1 VTVSPS
7 RFAVEFF
14 LVTALILSV
23 MPFGASQAAAATEK
37 PTLLGIA
44 SLDHRGDTDD
54 FAQEAGKPPALFQ
67 LFWGLELDWTN
78 DSAWAAGMLSDLETR
93 GVTAFIEITTNSL
106 DDLNSGAQDSQLNTM
121 AKRVGDWLK
130 ADSSRKI
137 LIAPLRR

>member
-1 VTVSPS
+1 
-7 RFAVEFF
+7 
-14 LVTALILSV
+14 
-23 MPFGASQAAAATEK
+23 
-37 PTLLGIA
+37 
-44 SLDHRGDTDD
+44 LDHRGDTDD

-106 DDLNSGAQDSQLNTM
+106 DDLNSGAQDSQLNAM
-121 AKRVGDWLK
+121 AKRVGDQLK